1 LSTTLAVILM
11 GGTILRFVGLGWG
24 LPLTLHPDEWVIVHG
39 AIDMAKRNSFEPPY
53 YFRPDH
59 VEMQLSNL
67 AYLAYSHLL
76 HGSRPETLY
85 ASNPAP
91 FFLISRVITACFGVA
106 MIVVAYLIGRR
117 FARVIGVISASFV
130 AFFPPFVNH
139 SHFATPDVPL
149 TFACMIVILGC
160 MRYLSAPSRGSLLMA
175 CFGVSVA
182 TAIKYPGALG
192 AIMIAVTVIVSGVQ
206 ARAWGRILWHGAAAI
221 AAVVGFLFVISPV
234 LFTNSQAVV
243 SSIIGNAG
251 GSGPGSDGLGWFG
264 NMRFYAGGFATAAG
278 LVMLACFVLGVAWSI
293 RLRLVQSLP
302 LWLGVI
308 LWVILSTL
316 PLHWERWG
324 LPMYLTPLLMAPIG
338 AYYSL
343 RYVLDNGVAP
353 WLRWGAVG
361 LGAVMVVNLV
371 VGAVAASV
379 WFRSTDT
386 RTVATADFA
395 ARGINSTNAI
405 SEGYTPQFPGEPV
418 IILGMFEVRGG
429 RLLIK
434 SQNHDRS
441 VPRYVVTSSYLY
453 DRWKEPKYVSEH
465 KFYAMLNT
473 QYRLLTTYNPVLA
486 QPTVLEI
493 TSIWNALGYVR
504 DVAQGGLSGP
514 TIKLY
519 EIPAGRG

>member
-1 LSTTLAVILM
+1 MSTALAVILV
-11 GGTILRFVGLGWG
+11 GGTVLRFVGLRWG
-24 LPLTLHPDEWVIVHG
+24 LPLTLNSDEWVIVHG

-53 YFRPDH
+53 FFRPDH

-117 FARVIGVISASFV
+117 FARGIGVISAFFV

-160 MRYLSAPSRGSLLMA
+160 MRYLSSSSWGSLLMA

-182 TAIKYPGALG
+182 IAIKYPGALG
-192 AIMIAVTVIVSGVQ
+192 AIMIAITVIVSG
-206 ARAWGRILWHGAAAI
+206 ARARLWSRILWHGAAAI

-251 GSGPGSDGLGWFG
+251 GSDGLGWFG
-264 NMRFYAGGFATAAG
+264 NMRFYAGGFANAAG
-278 LVMLACFVLGVAWSI
+278 LVMLACFVLGVVWSI
-293 RLRLVQSLP
+293 HSRLLQSLP
-302 LWLGVI
+302 MWLGVFF
-308 LWVILSTL
+308 WVTLSGL

-343 RYVLDNGVAP
+343 RYVLDNGAAP

-371 VGAVAASV
+371 VGAVVATVQFLSK
-379 WFRSTDT
+379 DT

-395 ARGINSTNAI
+395 ARGINNTNAI
-405 SEGYTPQFPGEPV
+405 AEGYTPQFPGTARFMF
-418 IILGMFEVRGG
+418 GSFEVRGG
-429 RLLIK
+429 RLVVR

-441 VPRYVVTSSYLY
+441 VPRYVVSSSDIY
-453 DRWKEPKYVSEH
+453 DRWKEPKFVSEH
-465 KFYAMLNT
+465 QFYAMLNT
-473 QYRLLTTYNPVLA
+473 QYPLLTTYNPVLV

-504 DVAQGGLSGP
+504 DVAKGGLSGP

-519 EIPAGRG
+519 EIPAGRR